1 MIAEEEVSIPVT
13 GRINAFLWML
23 QRLIG
28 IIIVLWMLL
37 HTYSNYLII
46 QGKEVYEHEILLYHT
61 IPYIDLIYALLGIAI
76 AWHAIYGLIIIIQDF
91 STNQPLSNIA
101 KRRKVPVAPKEI
113 STARNFTMWFKPGRR
128 LPTRPIWSMHRIS
141 ALILAFV
148 VLIHFI
154 WIHIIGGFAYYTN
167 WNSVV
172 ETFRNP
178 IWMVFYLIFDV
189 AISLH
194 GAQGIRI
201 ILMDFTS
208 LDETHHKAV
217 LATAVLIAII
227 GLILLVSIDAYAYLY
242 VSKIAGG

>member
-28 IIIVLWMLL
+28 IVIVLWMLL

-46 QGKEVYEHEILLYHT
+46 QGKEVYEHEIAFYHT

-76 AWHAIYGLIIIIQDF
+76 AWHAIYGLIIVIQDL
-91 STNQPLSNIA
+91 STNPPLSYVA
-101 KRRKVPVAPKEI
+101 KRRKIPVAPREV
-113 STARNFTMWFKPGRR
+113 STARNFSMWFKSGRV
-128 LPTRPIWSMHRIS
+128 LPTRPLWSIHRIS
-141 ALILAFV
+141 ALTLTFI

-154 WIHIIGGFAYYTN
+154 WIHVIGGFAYYAS
-167 WNSVV
+167 WDSVI

-178 IWMVFYLIFDV
+178 IWMIFYLIFDV
-189 AISLH
+189 AISFH
-194 GAQGIRI
+194 GAQGLRI
-201 ILMDFTS
+201 IMMDFTN

-217 LATAVLIAII
+217 LATAVLIAIA
-227 GLILLVSIDAYAYLY
+227 GLVILVSIDLYAYLH
-242 VSKIAGG
+242 VSKITGG